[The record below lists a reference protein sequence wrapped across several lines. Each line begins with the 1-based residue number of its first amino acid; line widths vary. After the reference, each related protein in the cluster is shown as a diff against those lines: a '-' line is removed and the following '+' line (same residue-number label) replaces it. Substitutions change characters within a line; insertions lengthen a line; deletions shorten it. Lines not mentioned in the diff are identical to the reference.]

1 MGGIKQL
8 IVLYDIMC
16 QYHVNLKKR
25 IKKSAVL
32 SIPSSLQICPGIGLF
47 HVHGHKE
54 ECLYRFGPTYI
65 SGAGQV
71 DGEILETLWA
81 TLNEISR
88 STQTATLANR
98 IEVLD
103 DHMGDNNW
111 KKMIRSGTF
120 ASRCGLTVLNC
131 HFSGVSILR
140 KYDRALAGFEK
151 VKEELAQVES
161 MVQESDLMKWRKGAA
176 SALKQ
181 RITDPKKMDYFAPKK
196 TRGMLP
202 NFITTS
208 NKLVY
213 RSNSCGC
220 QTDRGRDGV
229 GE

>member
-1 MGGIKQL
+1 MDGIREL

-16 QYHVNLKKR
+16 QYHVNLKAR
-25 IKKSAVL
+25 IQKSNVL
-32 SIPSSLQICPGIGLF
+32 SLPSNLKIRPGIGLF

-98 IEVLD
+98 NEVLD

-111 KKMIRSGTF
+111 KKMIRSGAF
-120 ASRCGLTVLNC
+120 ASPCGQTDLNYYL
-131 HFSGVSILR
+131 SGVSILR

-151 VKEELAQVES
+151 VQQELTQVQS
-161 MVQESDLMKWRKGAA
+161 MAPALDVSKWQKAA
-176 SALKQ
+176 ESALKQ
-181 RITDPKKMDYFAPKK
+181 RVTDPKKMDYFAPKAI
-196 TRGMLP
+196 RGTLVLLD
-202 NFITTS
+202 NYIKFTS
-208 NKLVY
+208 VQGPHS
-213 RSNSCGC
+213 RM
-220 QTDRGRDGV
+220 
-229 GE
+229 